1 MKTFALGLLALMLV
15 CACER
20 EVGPALNISE
30 TVVYAPLPGT
40 DAAVAYMTFTNRSGG
55 DIVIDSIS
63 SPQYA
68 SVTLHET
75 QIVDGIARMAIL
87 GSLPIPA
94 QSLVRLAAGG
104 KHIMLLQPTQDI
116 DAGQSVTL
124 LINYDGEGLLFVTA
138 TLQSRLGHES
148 SD

>member
-1 MKTFALGLLALMLV
+1 MKTLVPGLLALMLV

-20 EVGPALNISE
+20 EVGPALDISE
-30 TVVYAPLPGT
+30 TVVFAPLPGT
-40 DAAVAYMTFTNRSGG
+40 DAAVAYMTFTNRSDD

-63 SPQYA
+63 SPQFA

-75 QIVDGIARMAIL
+75 QIADGIARMVIL

-94 QSLVRLAAGG
+94 RSSVRLAPGG

-116 DAGQSVTL
+116 DTGQSVTL
-124 LINYDGEGLLFVTA
+124 LINYAGEGLLFVTA

-148 SD
+148 ID